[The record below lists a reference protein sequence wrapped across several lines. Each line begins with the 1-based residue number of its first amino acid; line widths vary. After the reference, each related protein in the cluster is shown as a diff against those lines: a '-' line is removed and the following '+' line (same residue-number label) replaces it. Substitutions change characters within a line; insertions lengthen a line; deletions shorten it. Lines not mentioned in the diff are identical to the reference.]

1 MELCGGFESGR
12 VLDIFEMVE
21 CSGVVS
27 IDLESYREYRI
38 STDTASLCFSTHS
51 GIVLWS
57 RGETA

>member
-12 VLDIFEMVE
+12 VLDIFEIVE
-21 CSGVVS
+21 CGGVSV
-27 IDLESYREYRI
+27 DLESYREHRI
-38 STDTASLCFSTHS
+38 STDAASLCFSTHS